1 MKLLERETKELGR
14 STSHDIHNTRSYTVA
29 LKYVPDIITDGRSL
43 FSERVHTHTQE
54 RERERERERNAYRR
68 PTLIVYELSIL
79 KKAYECPAL
88 EQLLTLTPV
97 VIHIKII
104 GTTCSKIRFLN
115 ILLFHLFLML
125 KVKLLLAKLV
135 IFFKNVLSSRHLL
148 FLNSDMETLEQS
160 GKSVQ
165 S

>member
-1 MKLLERETKELGR
+1 MAEAPRMIFTTQDRIPWLSSMSQTSLQTEEVFSVKE
-14 STSHDIHNTRSYTVA
+14 YT
-29 LKYVPDIITDGRSL
+29 
-43 FSERVHTHTQE
+43 HTHKRE
-54 RERERERERNAYRR
+54 RGRERERERNAYRR

-79 KKAYECPAL
+79 KKDYECPAL
-88 EQLLTLTPV
+88 EQLLTLTPI

-104 GTTCSKIRFLN
+104 GTTCAKIRFLN

-135 IFFKNVLSSRHLL
+135 IFFKNVLSSRDLL

>member
-1 MKLLERETKELGR
+1 MNVL
-14 STSHDIHNTRSYTVA
+14 
-29 LKYVPDIITDGRSL
+29 SL
-43 FSERVHTHTQE
+43 S
-54 RERERERERNAYRR
+54 
-68 PTLIVYELSIL
+68 LSL
-79 KKAYECPAL
+79 SL
-88 EQLLTLTPV
+88 SLTLTPV

-104 GTTCSKIRFLN
+104 GTTCAKIRFLN

>member
-54 RERERERERNAYRR
+54 RERERER
-68 PTLIVYELSIL
+68 PTLVVYELSIL